1 MTDKKVIIDA
11 LNACVDKNKGN
22 IFRIFTGD
30 LIENQLKT
38 SVGHNY
44 DAGIPDPDNQI
55 KDMIDILTKTNKH
68 LYGDKQWKSIK
79 TENWDT
85 RREFEDIRS
94 IGVEGNHEYRTRK
107 LSALWLCKLM
117 HIPAKVLDMEM
128 QAIVLLTIYNKKL
141 KKEATYKIFV
151 SHRLSKTDACSQ
163 EAMLRGFA
171 KKQSTL
177 PGIDLIVMGHT
188 HKKFLSSNTYTDV
201 ANGETKKVL
210 YVVNPSP
217 MGAVEYAQEAG
228 YPPLDSGYYINVH
241 LPLDPAVP
249 IWGVV

>member
-1 MTDKKVIIDA
+1 MTDKNAVIDA
-11 LNACVDKNKGN
+11 LNACADRDRGN
-22 IFRIFTGD
+22 LFRILTGD

-44 DAGIPDPDNQI
+44 DAGIPDPDDQR
-55 KDMIDILTKTNKH
+55 KDMIDILTDTNKY
-68 LYGDKQWKSIK
+68 LYGEKRYKSIVTK
-79 TENWDT
+79 GWDKKN
-85 RREFEDIRS
+85 EFEDIRC

-107 LSALWLCKLM
+107 LSGLWVSELM
-117 HIPAKVLDMEM
+117 HTAAKVLDMKM
-128 QAIVLLTIYNKKL
+128 QAIVILTIYNKKL
-141 KKEATYKIFV
+141 KKEATYKLFV

-163 EAMLRGFA
+163 EAMIRGFA

-177 PGIDLIVMGHT
+177 PGIDIIVMGHT
-188 HKKFLSSNTYTDV
+188 HKRFLSSNTYTDV
-201 ANGETKKVL
+201 TNGETKKVL